1 MEYRTITTLITGASG
16 GIGEEFARTL
26 AAKGANVILVAR
38 SVDKLT
44 ALADELR
51 NKHGIRA
58 DVIGSDLSV
67 PGAATSLVAE
77 VDKLGVDVDF
87 LINNAGFGTHG
98 DLADADPDRIRDEV
112 ALNVSA
118 LTDLTTTYLQ
128 RMTALKSG
136 SIINVASTAAFQPVP
151 HMAVYA
157 ATKAYV
163 LSLSEAL
170 WWEAKRDG
178 VRVLALC
185 PGATDTAFFDVAGSD
200 DAAVGT
206 RRSTRQVVDTALSA
220 LEAGKP
226 SVVDG
231 AFNKLSAGSS
241 RFAPRRLV
249 VAVAERAVR
258 SR

>member
-1 MEYRTITTLITGASG
+1 MEYRNLTTLITGASA

-26 AAKGANVILVAR
+26 AAKGTNVILVAR
-38 SVDKLT
+38 SVDKLS
-44 ALADELR
+44 ALAEELR
-51 NKHGIRA
+51 STHGIRA
-58 DVIGSDLSV
+58 EVIGSDLSV
-67 PGAATSLVAE
+67 PGAAASLVA
-77 VDKLGVDVDF
+77 DVDALGIEIDL
-87 LINNAGFGTHG
+87 LINNAGFGTYG
-98 DLADADPDRIRDEV
+98 DLADADPARIRDEV
-112 ALNVSA
+112 SLNVAA
-118 LTDLTTTYLQ
+118 LTDLTTIYVQ
-128 RMTALKSG
+128 RMTARKSG

-170 WWEAKRDG
+170 WWEAKRHG

-231 AFNKLSAGSS
+231 LANQLSASSS
-241 RFAPRRLV
+241 RLAPRRAVL
-249 VAVAERAVR
+249 AVAERAVR
-258 SR
+258 PR